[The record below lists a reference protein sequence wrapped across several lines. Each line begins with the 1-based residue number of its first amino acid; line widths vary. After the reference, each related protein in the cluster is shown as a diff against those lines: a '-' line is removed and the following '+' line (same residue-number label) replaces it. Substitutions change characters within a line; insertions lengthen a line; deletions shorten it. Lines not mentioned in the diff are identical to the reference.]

1 MLTKEKNKEKINLLK
16 KLVRKQ
22 GDITGDFFAY

>member
-16 KLVRKQ
+16 ILVRKQ